1 MGDGIQADFNGYGR
15 VCARSTLPQFELFAR
30 LNERGLNLR
39 RILARPPDFQAR
51 YAGHAVSESAYRAA
65 RDRDLAHVEEF
76 DVGNLFAV
84 HLFEN
89 LPCVRALHLEAI
101 CFAWLGI
108 DDAPLVALDFD
119 VIDARSGMKFDPI
132 AGRRPT
138 NNVDLVVLKPEQN
151 CVADDVTVV
160 INSGE
165 LLCNVATKVL
175 ECIYPKVR

>member
-1 MGDGIQADFNGYGR
+1 M
-15 VCARSTLPQFELFAR
+15 RS
-30 LNERGLNLR
+30 G
-39 RILARPPDFQAR
+39 
-51 YAGHAVSESAYRAA
+51 
-65 RDRDLAHVEEF
+65 
-76 DVGNLFAV
+76 
-84 HLFEN
+84 
-89 LPCVRALHLEAI
+89 LHLEAI